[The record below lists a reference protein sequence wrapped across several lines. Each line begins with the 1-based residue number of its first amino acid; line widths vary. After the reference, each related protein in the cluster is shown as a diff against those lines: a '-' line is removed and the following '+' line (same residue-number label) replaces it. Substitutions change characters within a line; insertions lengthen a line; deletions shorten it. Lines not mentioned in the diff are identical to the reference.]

1 MLQALIP
8 SKMRLKLL
16 LKFFLN
22 SNTQSYLRNLESE
35 FGDSTN
41 SIRLELNHLEKAG
54 LLTSE
59 NVGNKKFFR
68 ANTHHPLFPEI
79 HSIILKYVG
88 LDHIIEKVINR
99 LGNVRRVYLIGS
111 FAQGID
117 SPIID
122 LLFAGEN
129 INREY
134 LLSLVERA
142 EKLIQRKVR
151 YVVFSEEEEK
161 TFFESHIR
169 EKALLLWES

>member
-41 SIRLELNHLEKAG
+41 SIRLELNHLENAG

-59 NVGNKKFFR
+59 NKGNRKYFR
-68 ANTHHPLFPEI
+68 ANTQHPLFPEI

-88 LDHIIEKVINR
+88 LDQIIEKVTHR

-111 FAQGID
+111 FAKGID
-117 SPIID
+117 SQIID
-122 LLFAGEN
+122 LLFAGDD
-129 INREY
+129 IKRDY

-142 EKLIQRKVR
+142 ERLIQRKIR
-151 YVVFSEEEEK
+151 FVVFSEEEEK
-161 TFFESHIR
+161 TFFETHIR
-169 EKALLLWES
+169 EEALLLWES